1 MSGLLEHPLRSRV
14 GRRIAL
20 VVLVSAIVPL
30 AAIGGVLF
38 TRARD
43 QLEVQARARLHDQTK
58 TVALN
63 GMERLSLL
71 EERLRW
77 LAGNQRVRSSGAVEL
92 PALLGSFN
100 GLDSL
105 AMALAQ
111 DAAPRLVRGD
121 TAPPAVGPVAL
132 EVLREGGALLVPGTD
147 GRGYWMFA
155 AVESAD
161 GGFAAARIPP
171 AAVFGFGEGSTLSPN
186 LVLCVFDDGHRMV
199 ACSDGGLVA
208 EAAGIA
214 ALPTHGAAEV
224 VVDGV
229 AYRARTWALSLE
241 RGYRAG
247 TWTVALMEPREESLA
262 TLDRF
267 AREVL
272 LLSALSLI
280 VVVLAVLAAIR
291 RSLSPLSRL
300 EAAAARV
307 ARHDFDVEVLI
318 ATRDEFED
326 LARGFNS
333 MVGEL
338 RQRFE
343 ALEAFSVGTATSLAR
358 TIDAKS
364 PWTAGHSER
373 VTQMALEIAAAMKLP
388 DRDIEVLSL
397 GGLLHDIGKLAT
409 PQHILE
415 KAGPLTVD
423 ERYII
428 ERHPADG
435 ARILEPIPKFAAIL
449 PIVLQHHER
458 FDGGGYPAHLAG
470 DQIDRLARVL
480 AVADVFDAL
489 RSNRP
494 YREGWPLDRAIAYVQ
509 AASGTHF
516 DPVVVEAFTRVI
528 QREVVGEGTVVD
540 RAS

>member
-1 MSGLLEHPLRSRV
+1 MSGLLQHPLQSRV

-30 AAIGGVLF
+30 VAIGGVLF
-38 TRARD
+38 TRARG
-43 QLEVQARARLHDQTK
+43 QLEAQARARLHEQTK
-58 TVALN
+58 TLALH
-63 GMERLSLL
+63 GAERLSLL
-71 EERLRW
+71 EERLGW
-77 LAGNQRVRSSGAVEL
+77 LAEHQRTLSSREGEL
-92 PALLGSFN
+92 PTLLGSFN
-100 GLDSL
+100 DLD
-105 AMALAQ
+105 AMALAPAL
-111 DAAPRLVRGD
+111 DGTPRTVRGD
-121 TAPPAVGPVAL
+121 TAPPAVAPDAL
-132 EVLREGGALLVPGTD
+132 AALRAGGALLLPATD
-147 GRGYWMFA
+147 TRDYWMFA
-155 AVESAD
+155 AAQSAD
-161 GGFAAARIPP
+161 GGFAAARVP
-171 AAVFGFGEGSTLSPN
+171 AAAIFGFGEGSTLSPD
-186 LVLCVFDDGHRMV
+186 LVLCVFDNGHRRV
-199 ACSDGGLVA
+199 ACSNDGLVA
-208 EAAGIA
+208 EAEATA
-214 ALPTHGAAEV
+214 ALPAHGAAEV

-229 AYRARTWALSLE
+229 VYRARTWAMSLE
-241 RGYRAG
+241 RRYRAG
-247 TWTVALMEPREESLA
+247 TWTMALLEPREQSLA

-300 EAAAARV
+300 EEAAARV
-307 ARHDFDVEVLI
+307 ARHDFDVQVLV
-318 ATRDEFED
+318 ATHDEFED
-326 LARGFNS
+326 LARGFNC

-343 ALEAFSVGTATSLAR
+343 ALEAFSVGTATALAR

-373 VTQMALEIAAAMKLP
+373 VTQMALEIAAAMELS
-388 DRDIEVLSL
+388 DRDIELLSL

-489 RSNRP
+489 RSDRP
-494 YREGWPLDRAIAYVQ
+494 YRQGWPLARAVAHMQ
-509 AASGTHF
+509 AAAGTHL
-516 DPVVVEAFTRVI
+516 DPVVVDAFLRVM
-528 QREVVGEGTVVD
+528 QRDASRVSVVVD